1 MIKDDDDEEEIEAE
15 DDKEEEEEDE
25 VWDEDEDWLMAPV
38 TPRRAMVLSNST
50 YEVGGPSTTAP
61 ELPFL
66 IGRPFSVIVDSVDV
80 HHEEIG
86 GLSVKTEN
94 LEHALGKLTMK
105 TGKVSDAQVE
115 DSIAIGEIRPK
126 INTLERQVEVLANQH
141 DLMINKV
148 VEVESHVL
156 KMKDRVN
163 AYPCDQVVGLGGDVD
178 RMSRHGKI
186 SMKQGQSIRL
196 SCNGETQKVNVK
208 NSELSQLKVIS
219 CIKARKYM
227 ERGSQLFL
235 VHVTE
240 KETLERRLED
250 VPIIFDFPKV
260 FLDDLSRLL
269 PPRQVEFRI
278 DLVPGAA
285 PVACAPYRLSSIDAE
300 KEDIPITAFQIRYGH
315 FEFQVMP
322 FGLTNATA
330 VFMDLLNRVCK
341 SYLDKFVIVFIDD
354 ILMYS
359 KNKEDHEEHLK
370 ILLGLLKKEKLYAK
384 FLKCYFWLDS
394 VQFLGHVIDSKG
406 VHIDPS
412 KIEAIKNWALPTTPI
427 EVRQF
432 LGLAGYYRRFI
443 EGFSLIA
450 KPLTNL
456 TQKNK
461 KSKWGEDE
469 EEGFQMLKQKL
480 CSAPILALPEG
491 SEDFVVYC
499 DASIK
504 GCGAVWMQREKV
516 FAYASRQLKKHE

>member
-1 MIKDDDDEEEIEAE
+1 M
-15 DDKEEEEEDE
+15 
-25 VWDEDEDWLMAPV
+25 
-38 TPRRAMVLSNST
+38 
-50 YEVGGPSTTAP
+50 
-61 ELPFL
+61 
-66 IGRPFSVIVDSVDV
+66 
-80 HHEEIG
+80 
-86 GLSVKTEN
+86 
-94 LEHALGKLTMK
+94 
-105 TGKVSDAQVE
+105 
-115 DSIAIGEIRPK
+115 
-126 INTLERQVEVLANQH
+126 
-141 DLMINKV
+141 
-148 VEVESHVL
+148 
-156 KMKDRVN
+156 
-163 AYPCDQVVGLGGDVD
+163 DQ
-178 RMSRHGKI
+178 MSRHGKI

-300 KEDIPITAFQIRYGH
+300 KEDLQSQPFKSDMVIL
-315 FEFQVMP
+315 EFQ
-322 FGLTNATA
+322 
-330 VFMDLLNRVCK
+330 

-370 ILLGLLKKEKLYAK
+370 ILLGLLKKEKLIG
-384 FLKCYFWLDS
+384 LC
-394 VQFLGHVIDSKG
+394 
-406 VHIDPS
+406 PS
-412 KIEAIKNWALPTTPI
+412 TTPT

-450 KPLTNL
+450 KPLTKL